1 MSGTGRRSS
10 SRGAR
15 RRRSARRRRGDCSRA
30 RWTARSP
37 RPCPRPPRTRS
48 PSPRRRS
55 CEPARAPFVLD
66 LGLRVAR
73 RRRGAVV
80 AVAVCIDSCACALY
94 PLNKERRNVRARV
107 SPGGPVVPRPCPCPC
122 LPRVCIFCEPQPCP
136 APALSFLSF
145 LPRLFTLLSLLSP
158 NSDRLLACGVPP
170 HRLCCCCCC
179 LAPSIYLRFTVLSFC
194 LLVRM
199 TAGSLTRFF
208 IYCIYAR
215 PRSIELATIGARLRC
230 LGFFWP
236 ACLVGYIVDWM
247 QMRRGDARALFLLR
261 LLSRVL
267 SA

>member
-15 RRRSARRRRGDCSRA
+15 RRRSARRRRGGCSRA

-73 RRRGAVV
+73 RRRRCVYRFLRARV
-80 AVAVCIDSCACALY
+80 I
-94 PLNKERRNVRARV
+94 PPEERKKKRARARV

-122 LPRVCIFCEPQPCP
+122 LPRVCIFCEPRPCP

-158 NSDRLLACGVPP
+158 NSARLLACV
-170 HRLCCCCCC
+170 R
-179 LAPSIYLRFTVLSFC
+179 APSLTDSVLLLPRPLDLFSFYRVVLFFFACSDDCWISHSFLYILYLCPPALYRVGHHWCETP
-194 LLVRM
+194 LLR
-199 TAGSLTRFF
+199 
-208 IYCIYAR
+208 
-215 PRSIELATIGARLRC
+215 
-230 LGFFWP
+230 FFWP